1 MNIHE
6 TAIIHPDSIIDE
18 SSYVGPFCIIGK
30 GVTIGAGCKIHSNV
44 VIKGP
49 TFIEEGNSI
58 YQFSSIGEDTP
69 DKKFKG
75 EETKLIIGKNN
86 IFREGVTVH
95 RGTIQDNGITQI
107 GSNNLIMAYA
117 HIAHDCMVGDNN
129 IFANNSGLAG
139 HVKVGNNVTLG
150 GYTLIHQF
158 CNIGDYAF
166 TGMSTM
172 ITMDLPAYVKAA
184 SHPARVVGLNTV
196 GLSRNGV
203 SDDSISNLK
212 KAYKL
217 LYRKSLKLD
226 EAISKIEELNK
237 KYSDK
242 HQLNFIDSVKVSSRG
257 ITR

>member
-203 SDDSISNLK
+203 SEDSISNLK
-212 KAYKL
+212 KAYKM

-242 HQLNFIDSVKVSSRG
+242 HLLNFIYSVKVSSRG

>member
-30 GVTIGAGCKIHSNV
+30 GVTIGAGCTIHSNV

-203 SDDSISNLK
+203 SEDSISNLK

-242 HQLNFIDSVKVSSRG
+242 HLLNFIDSVKVSSRG

>member
-1 MNIHE
+1 MSI
-6 TAIIHPDSIIDE
+6 DSSSII
-18 SSYVGPFCIIGK
+18 SSSAKIHSSVDIGPFCIIGDDVEL
-30 GVTIGAGCKIHSNV
+30 GEGTSVLSHAI
-44 VIKGP
+44 IKGP
-49 TFIEEGNSI
+49 TKIGKNNII

-203 SDDSISNLK
+203 SEDSISNLK

-242 HQLNFIDSVKVSSRG
+242 HLLNFIDSVKVSSRG